1 MIRAI
6 TPSIAS
12 GVDRR
17 IWWLIAAIGCFAVLV
32 MKEISLPSLVV
43 MAFGGLALLGLLMVG
58 VQDPRVPLYVLVA
71 YLPFSLE
78 LVGDFGTQ
86 ATALNLTNILIVWVL
101 LGHVASCLS
110 RNEPLMTGTSLSK
123 VIGLFCLLGAVALMR
138 GTFQY
143 GSWYLTAALTPLKR
157 WLTPMLLYFLAL
169 WVVRDRRTMKTIVV
183 IIMTAVTVAAIMA
196 IREYLWISGG
206 SFESS
211 RVEGIAG
218 HSNTLGAFF
227 NYYMFLFLGYFLVFA
242 RRPRAW
248 WLLVPFLLCF
258 RGIMVTF
265 SRGAYL
271 AFAAG
276 SLASC
281 FFHRKLLFICAVF
294 LGLIALAN
302 PILLPAG
309 IRYRMGMTVVEHAA
323 GFEHGD
329 ITESLETS
337 AATRIEIWRG
347 AVKMI
352 QEHPWWGVGYGAF
365 PHFIPRYTKVSVGHL
380 DAHNSY
386 LLIAAEMGLPTLLTF
401 LIVLGMAWYYTYWLF
416 RHATDRSM
424 KAMALGFL
432 GGLTGLVVAN
442 MFGSRM
448 DAQVVSSYFWIL
460 CGLMM
465 RGVVIEKGAK
475 LEARSRKPEKLHA
488 RHS

>member
-1 MIRAI
+1 
-6 TPSIAS
+6 
-12 GVDRR
+12 
-17 IWWLIAAIGCFAVLV
+17 

-43 MAFGGLALLGLLMVG
+43 MSFGGLALLGLLMVG

-86 ATALNLTNILIVWVL
+86 ATALNMTNILILWVPI
-101 LGHVASCLS
+101 GHVASCLS

-123 VIGLFCLLGAVALMR
+123 VIGLFCLLGAIALMR

-169 WVVRDRRTMKTIVV
+169 WVARDKRTLKTVVV
-183 IIMTAVTVAAIMA
+183 IIMVAVTVAAVMA
-196 IREYLWISGG
+196 IREYMWISGG
-206 SFESS
+206 SFDSS
-211 RVEGIAG
+211 RVGGIAG

-227 NYYMFLFLGYFLVFA
+227 NYYMFLFAGYFLVYVK
-242 RRPRAW
+242 RPKAW

-276 SLASC
+276 SLATC
-281 FFHRKLLFICAVF
+281 FFQRKLLFVCAVF
-294 LGLIALAN
+294 LGLLALAN
-302 PILLPAG
+302 PVLLPAG
-309 IRYRMGMTVVEHAA
+309 IRYRMGMTVVEHAP
-323 GFEHGD
+323 GFEHGA
-329 ITESLETS
+329 ITESLEGS

-352 QEHPWWGVGYGAF
+352 KAHPWWGVGYGAF
-365 PHFIPRYTKVSVGHL
+365 PRFIPRYTDVRVGHL

-386 LLIAAEMGLPTLLTF
+386 LLIASEMGVPTLLVF
-401 LIVLGMAWYYTYWLF
+401 LLILCMVWHYTRWLY
-416 RHATDRSM
+416 RHTEDRSM

-432 GGLTGLVVAN
+432 GGLTGLLVAN
-442 MFGSRM
+442 IFGSRM
-448 DAQVVSSYFWIL
+448 DAQVVSGYFWVL
-460 CGLMM
+460 SGLIM
-465 RGVVIEKGAK
+465 RGVLIERQDQ
-475 LEARSRKPEKLHA
+475 RSSIPSLPSIPSIPSFPSVRSA
-488 RHS
+488 RHES